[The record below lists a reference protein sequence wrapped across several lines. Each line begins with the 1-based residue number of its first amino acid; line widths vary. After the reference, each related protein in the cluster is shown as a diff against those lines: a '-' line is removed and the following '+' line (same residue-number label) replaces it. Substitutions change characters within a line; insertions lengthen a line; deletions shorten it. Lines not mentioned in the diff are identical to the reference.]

1 MSEVQTKSPAT
12 PESVSLDKP
21 VNNEGEKS
29 TAIDL
34 MTCTLEDFD
43 KEVLGDNKKL
53 RDDWLNAGS
62 DTKDE
67 GFIRIN
73 KMLKERE
80 EGTYTAPD
88 SGKKP
93 DETGGKSAAEG
104 GEGTE
109 GGQKPPAG
117 SGTDQGG
124 ENQVEETVE
133 VNGLKISKDL
143 LGTFLKNHEPVEAVK
158 LALEAQQNGQ
168 RFIDDLKPKYNQ
180 LQDTT
185 TNLRQQLIDA
195 QNKIDGLERAA
206 KEAKPLERQS
216 ISISEIDSI
225 DFDNLDAYDPTA
237 MEEFIESVKGAKQK
251 IADLNKEVEGSGKQQ
266 TQQQGTE
273 QRQQSEGG
281 AQQQQ
286 ITAGSSTSPV
296 VKEQLDALYSAALD
310 REFDEIEDLQRA
322 VPAVRTKIS
331 YKNLDTQVANFQSGV
346 AAAAGLNPQSGADMV
361 KAANTYFSQTP
372 EGEQLRALCEVRGV
386 KPPEEIEKWS
396 EIMKIRK
403 VRNAN
408 IADRAR
414 EIESEILKE
423 TGKQV
428 KRELYQIKPIK
439 GNTYLDLYKSANPI
453 DVNKIALEAK
463 VEGHQ
468 EAARRASAQSQGYV
482 PEPGPDTGTQPPSPA
497 GAMSEEDLTKLFIK
511 YRDNPNSV
519 TSDEA
524 KLMLEVA
531 KANSFD
537 SLLLDDLVKRAKG

>member
-1 MSEVQTKSPAT
+1 MSEVTTKSPANA
-12 PESVSLDKP
+12 ESVFLDTP
-21 VNNEGEKS
+21 NEGDKS
-29 TAIDL
+29 TVIDL

-53 RDDWLNAGS
+53 RDDWLAAGP

-80 EGTYTAPD
+80 EGTYTTPE
-88 SGKKP
+88 GGPKP
-93 DETGGKSAAEG
+93 SEKQGGKGAEG
-104 GEGTE
+104 GSEN
-109 GGQKPPAG
+109 PPETG
-117 SGTDQGG
+117 SEQGG

-133 VNGLKISKDL
+133 VNGLKISKSL
-143 LGTFLKNHEPVEAVK
+143 LGTFLVNHEPLEAVK

-168 RFIDDLKPKYNQ
+168 RFIDDLKPRYYQ

-195 QNKIDGLERAA
+195 QNKIDGLKRAA

-216 ISISEIDSI
+216 INIPEIDSI
-225 DFDNLDAYDPTA
+225 DFDSLDAYDPTA
-237 MEEFIESVKGAKQK
+237 MGELIENVKGAKQK
-251 IADLNKEVEGSGKQQ
+251 IADLNKGVEGSGGQQ
-266 TQQQGTE
+266 AQQQPSTE
-273 QRQQSEGG
+273 QIQPSEGG
-281 AQQQQ
+281 TQSPPAQQQDS
-286 ITAGSSTSPV
+286 TTGSTSPV
-296 VKEQLDALYSAALD
+296 VQEQLDALYDAALD
-310 REFDEIEDLQRA
+310 REFDEIADLQRA
-322 VPAVRTKIS
+322 IPVLRTTIS
-331 YKNLDTQVANFQSGV
+331 YKDLDTKVANFQSSV
-346 AAAAGLNPQSGADMV
+346 AAAAGLNPKSRTDMV
-361 KAANTYFSQTP
+361 KAYSTYFSQTP

-386 KPPEEIEKWS
+386 KPPKEIEKWS

-408 IADRAR
+408 IAERAR
-414 EIESEILKE
+414 EIEGEILKH
-423 TGKQV
+423 TGRTVKQ
-428 KRELYQIKPIK
+428 ELYQIKPIK

-453 DVNKIALEAK
+453 DVNKIALESK
-463 VEGHQ
+463 IKGHQ
-468 EAARRASAQSQGYV
+468 EAATRASASSQSHV

-524 KLMLEVA
+524 KFMLEVA

-537 SLLLDDLVKRAKG
+537 SRLLDDLIKRAKG